1 MAGHKPYARFT
12 HLDLTENADE
22 PLQRWR
28 FGCRGSRKALIAE
41 LQALRAAG
49 ADHVGLHFR
58 RNLRPLDET
67 FHENAE
73 HVLPVFSSFTAPG
86 DSTGPGDLQCLI
98 SKIPCAWPGKAL
110 SPR

>member
-1 MAGHKPYARFT
+1 MCLCNAGASVFAAATSH
-12 HLDLTENADE
+12 
-22 PLQRWR
+22 
-28 FGCRGSRKALIAE
+28 KALIAE

-86 DSTGPGDLQCLI
+86 DCT
-98 SKIPCAWPGKAL
+98 A
-110 SPR
+110 R

>member
-1 MAGHKPYARFT
+1 MAGDKPYARFT
-12 HLDLTENADE
+12 HMGLSENADV

-28 FGCRGSRKALIAE
+28 FGFRGSRKALIAE

-49 ADHVGLHFR
+49 ADHLGLHFR

-73 HVLPVFSSFTAPG
+73 HVLPVFLSFTAPG
-86 DSTGPGDLQCLI
+86 TAPAREICN
-98 SKIPCAWPGKAL
+98 A
-110 SPR
+110 